1 MLEFYPVYPV
11 NDQLNQTDFYWFEKG
26 FSNVEIR
33 NVLRVSKLYE
43 FEEGKT
49 QSEQKEGEKDE
60 NPIRKSNIKWMTP
73 AADKTEW
80 IYEKLMGMTL
90 RANLDYWRFELN
102 HIKDSIQYTEYNA
115 DVEGKY
121 DWHMDLGPYPHS
133 TRKISITVQLS
144 DPSEYEGGDLEF
156 NMGGKIVTA
165 PKGKGAVVCFPSYL
179 LHRVTPVTK
188 GVRKSLV
195 LWVGG
200 SVFR

>member
-1 MLEFYPVYPV
+1 MLEFYPVYPI
-11 NDQLNQTDFYWFEKG
+11 NEKLNQTDYYWFEKG

-43 FEEGKT
+43 FEEGKVFSDKDKDA
-49 QSEQKEGEKDE
+49 QIEEKV
-60 NPIRKSNIKWMTP
+60 RKSNIKWLTP
-73 AADKTEW
+73 AAEKTEW
-80 IYEKLMGMTL
+80 IYDKLIQLSL
-90 RANLDYWRFELN
+90 RANFEYWKFDLN

-115 DVEGKY
+115 DDEGKY
-121 DWHMDLGPYPHS
+121 DWHMDMGPYPHS
-133 TRKISITVQLS
+133 TRKVSITVQLS

-156 NMGGKIVTA
+156 NMGGTIITA
-165 PKGKGAVVCFPSYL
+165 PKEKGAVVMFPSYL
-179 LHRVTPVTK
+179 LHRITPVTK